1 VITAKAQYNLSNA
14 KTYFREHLA
23 VGDYYRE
30 GERISG
36 EWFGRAAESLD
47 LRGAVREADFYALC
61 ENENPQTG
69 GCLTQRKNT
78 VRQEGDGSRSNRRV
92 FYDFTFSPPKSV
104 SIAALLIGD
113 TRIIN
118 THELA
123 VRTALTELQDFAAT
137 RIRKGKSRDCRLT
150 GNIVAAL
157 FSHDT
162 SRALDPHLHTHCV
175 VFNATHDPKENRWKA
190 LENQEM
196 FKTRKY
202 AEAVY
207 YHELARNLR
216 SYGYR
221 ISNRARGDF
230 EIEGVSK
237 EICAR
242 FSKRHEQINEAHEAL
257 LRENPGLADVNQKDV
272 REWLAT
278 AERSRKIKDLSRGE
292 LKRLWSSQISRQEAS
307 SLDLLVQREF
317 QPAVHDQPDKSG
329 EAVEWAEEHLFDR
342 SAVVPE
348 PEIWR
353 QALIWARGENV
364 SIGSLKRTTDRRDY
378 VRGAGGLTG
387 VTTHEVLGREWEI
400 VRSGLEGVS
409 AYAPFIHAPSAAP
422 ESFARDQSVALRQLL
437 VSRDFITLFRGG
449 AGTGKS
455 FVLKALADQLQHAGH
470 PVVTLAPQRQQVQ
483 EMEAGGFASP
493 TTLADFLTRQ
503 SMRQHAVVLL
513 DEAGQVSG
521 KQMAELVRLVRSGKG
536 RLILSG
542 DTRQHGPVE
551 ASDAMLALERHA
563 HLKPAELKKIRRQ
576 NPGLGNGNQEKRN
589 IRRYRRAVA
598 DAASGK
604 LAESFAGLEEL
615 GAIVSCPL
623 GDQSTRLA
631 EEYLRLAEEG
641 NSLVVVAQT
650 WNEVHKVNER
660 VRARLREKG
669 LIGPDETE
677 IEALAQVDRTDAQ
690 KREGRNYQPNSVVIF
705 NQPYGRLPKGAKGS
719 FVSAVERGIIVGV
732 GQQWHLVPHRQLNRI
747 TVCEPQKLS
756 LAKGDRLQLKA
767 NQRLASGAMATNGEI
782 VTVASVRAD
791 GGIALQDGRTLD
803 PGYRQFVPGYAVTSY
818 GSQGRTTDYVLFSD
832 SAVRA
837 ATNSRQW
844 YVTISRGRR
853 GVRIFT
859 PDKHALRESVT
870 RSGDSLLALDLVGHE
885 PGLKFQSRNS
895 RQLWRR
901 WTGGWSRRVGRMLAA
916 LSTIRTMR
924 PGTNN
929 TYENKP
935 G

>member
-1 VITAKAQYNLSNA
+1 MITAKAQYNLSNA
-14 KTYFREHLA
+14 KSYFREHLA

-47 LRGAVREADFYALC
+47 LRGAVRETEFDALC
-61 ENENPQTG
+61 ENENPTTG

-78 VRQEGDGSRSNRRV
+78 VRQEGGGTRSNRRV

-104 SIAALLIGD
+104 SIAALLVGD
-113 TRIIN
+113 ARIIDS
-118 THELA
+118 HERA
-123 VRTALTELQDFAAT
+123 VRNALTELQNFAAA
-137 RIRKGKSRDCRLT
+137 RIRKGKSRDSRLT

-207 YHELARNLR
+207 YHELAKDLR

-230 EIEGVSK
+230 EIEGVSA

-257 LRENPGLADVNQKDV
+257 LRENPALADVNQKDV

-278 AERSRKIKDLSRGE
+278 AERSRKIRDLGREE
-292 LKRLWSSQISRQEAS
+292 LKRLWSSQINPQEAS
-307 SLDLLVQREF
+307 ALESLAQREVLTV
-317 QPAVHDQPDKSG
+317 ARNEPDRSA

-342 SAVVPE
+342 CAVVPE

-364 SIGSLKRTTDRRDY
+364 SISSLKRTTGLRDY
-378 VRGAGGLTG
+378 VRDAGGATS
-387 VTTHEVLGREWEI
+387 VTTREVLGREWEI
-400 VRSGLEGVS
+400 VRAGLEGVS
-409 AYAPFIHAPSAAP
+409 AYAPFVAAPSAAP
-422 ESFARDQSVALRQLL
+422 ESFAKDQGLALRQLL
-437 VSRDFITLFRGG
+437 LSRDFITLFRGG

-455 FVLKALADQLQHAGH
+455 FVLKALADQLHEAGH

-483 EMEAGGFASP
+483 DMKAEGFASP
-493 TTLADFLTRQ
+493 TTLADFLTRK
-503 SMRQHAVVLL
+503 SISRHAVVLL
-513 DEAGQVSG
+513 DESGQVSG
-521 KQMAELVRLVRSGKG
+521 NQMAELVRLVRSGEG

-576 NPGLGNGNQEKRN
+576 NPRLGSGNQEKRN

-615 GAIVSCPL
+615 GAIVSCPP
-623 GDQSTRLA
+623 GEQSALLA

-641 NSLVVVAQT
+641 HSLVVVAQT
-650 WNEVHKVNER
+650 WNEVHRVNER

-669 LIGPDETE
+669 LIGSDETE
-677 IEALAQVDRTDAQ
+677 VEALAQVDRTDAQ
-690 KREGRNYQPNSVVIF
+690 KRDGRNYQPDTRILF
-705 NQPYGRLPKGAKGS
+705 NQPFGRVPRGAKGS
-719 FVSAVERGIIVGV
+719 FVSAVDRGIIVGI
-732 GQQWHLVPHRQLNRI
+732 GQEWHLVPRKHLNRI
-747 TVCEPQKLS
+747 TVCEPRTLS
-756 LAKGDRLQLKA
+756 LAQGDRLQLKA
-767 NQRLASGAMATNGEI
+767 NQRLSSGATATNGEI
-782 VTVASVRAD
+782 VTVSAVRED
-791 GGIALQDGRTLD
+791 GGINLQDGRTLD

-818 GSQGRTTDYVLFSD
+818 GSQGKTTDYVLFSD

-837 ATNSRQW
+837 ATNGRQW

-853 GVRIFT
+853 GIRIFT
-859 PDKHALRESVT
+859 PDRQALRESVT
-870 RSGDSLLALDLVGHE
+870 RSGDSRLALDLIGLE
-885 PGLKFQSRNS
+885 QGLKHMPRNS
-895 RQLWRR
+895 RHLWRH
-901 WTGGWSRRVGRMLAA
+901 WTRGWSNRVGRMLAA
-916 LSTIRTMR
+916 LSTTRRMQ
-924 PGTNN
+924 PATNK
-929 TYENKP
+929 TYENKVS
-935 G
+935 